1 LDMSGGG
8 EVPNLTSI
16 INKFF
21 YAVESSRNEE
31 FIEYVVLSARD
42 DMSKLFDELY
52 DELVPMGYYP
62 ILYKAGDVITL
73 RILITGRR
81 KSTSTKSSLVFF
93 SLTLASVV
101 VTGFYISTDFHNRL
115 KFLLGYSTKTT
126 DVIYD
131 TLFFMFSVMIPL
143 ITHELGHLTIV
154 KRFNIPSTYPL
165 LIPAPFISPLGT
177 FGAIVKMDFLP
188 KNLKCLLK
196 LGISGPLLGFITS
209 LSLFII
215 TYNTS
220 PKLSLDVALVGLR
233 EDIVSPID
241 FIPLSAYLVMTV
253 SEIHQTTS
261 SVVLLNP
268 AAYASMI
275 MLLIHFVN
283 LLPIGQLDG
292 GHVVRAVTSIRF
304 HSLVSVTVASLLI
317 LYSLVSIVYLRGSM
331 IWLGIFALLALLI
344 SGFKPHIGS
353 ANMLDSSSISKD
365 VKVRYIMIYLALLT
379 LSIPLPT

>member
-1 LDMSGGG
+1 
-8 EVPNLTSI
+8 
-16 INKFF
+16 
-21 YAVESSRNEE
+21 
-31 FIEYVVLSARD
+31 
-42 DMSKLFDELY
+42 
-52 DELVPMGYYP
+52 
-62 ILYKAGDVITL
+62 
-73 RILITGRR
+73 
-81 KSTSTKSSLVFF
+81 
-93 SLTLASVV
+93 
-101 VTGFYISTDFHNRL
+101 
-115 KFLLGYSTKTT
+115 
-126 DVIYD
+126 
-131 TLFFMFSVMIPL
+131 
-143 ITHELGHLTIV
+143 
-154 KRFNIPSTYPL
+154 
-165 LIPAPFISPLGT
+165 
-177 FGAIVKMDFLP
+177 
-188 KNLKCLLK
+188 
-196 LGISGPLLGFITS
+196 
-209 LSLFII
+209 
-215 TYNTS
+215 
-220 PKLSLDVALVGLR
+220 
-233 EDIVSPID
+233 
-241 FIPLSAYLVMTV
+241 VMTV

-331 IWLGIFALLALLI
+331 VWLGIFALLALLI